1 MNSKTR
7 LLLHHPK
14 PTTRHLNRVYFCEV
28 PNRLRLWPMEPAA
41 LSLTDLLHPDL
52 GNWSDHSE
60 EDEMEEVDEL
70 LLLASQQCESAL
82 PTPATASVSAAPAPN
97 DFDQI
102 FLAASQQFEQAESEN
117 AAPRSKKGRFGD
129 PVTYVCVEQSRKSGI
144 PPKTCQQTS
153 WALTRL
159 GSVGKAEE

>member
-1 MNSKTR
+1 M
-7 LLLHHPK
+7 HHPR

-60 EDEMEEVDEL
+60 EDEMEEADEL
-70 LLLASQQCESAL
+70 LLLASQQYESAL
-82 PTPATASVSAAPAPN
+82 PTPATASASAAPAPN

-102 FLAASQQFEQAESEN
+102 FLADSQQFEQAESEN
-117 AAPRSKKGRFGD
+117 AAPRSKKGRFAD
-129 PVTYVCVEQSRKSGI
+129 PSSASSI
-144 PPKTCQQTS
+144 S
-153 WALTRL
+153 SSSL
-159 GSVGKAEE
+159 